1 MIDHTWLEI
10 ASWLLAPLVLLLALR
25 FLYFLVARA
34 VGWSRRTDE
43 EIAKRGEKALF
54 GQAVKQA
61 FAAAMEPVV
70 VGVERSGI
78 HPHALTFLCL
88 TLSVVAAAAIA
99 VGDLVAGGL
108 IAAVA
113 SIFDYFDGRI
123 ARRTGRASLAGNF
136 LDSTID
142 RVSELTIFGGIAL
155 LFRDQPFLLLMTLL
169 ASGGAILTSYARAKA
184 ESLGLNLKSGWLQ
197 RPERMTLLCA
207 GATFDPLAER
217 AGLAIAIFP
226 HPLFGICVCLL
237 AIFGVV
243 TTLQRLWG
251 GVREAERKS
260 PAAPAG

>member
-1 MIDHTWLEI
+1 MLKTIL
-10 ASWLLAPLVLLLALR
+10 AVSGMVLLPAVALLALR
-25 FLYFLVARA
+25 FLYFLVARTA
-34 VGWSRRTDE
+34 GWSRREDAE
-43 EIAKRGEKALF
+43 MALRGEKALF

-70 VGVERSGI
+70 SLVERLGI
-78 HPHALTFLCL
+78 HPNLLTLLCL
-88 TLSVVAAAAIA
+88 TLSVVAAAAISY
-99 VGDLVAGGL
+99 GDLVSGGV

-123 ARRTGRASLAGNF
+123 ARRTGRTSLAGNF

-155 LFRDQPFLLLMTLL
+155 LFRDSRFMLLMTLL

-184 ESLGLNLKSGWLQ
+184 ESLGLALKSGWLQ

-207 GATFDPLAER
+207 GAAFDPLAR
-217 AGLAIAIFP
+217 DLGWSGTIVP
-226 HPLFGICVCLL
+226 YPLFGAAVCVL
-237 AIFGVV
+237 AVLGVV

-260 PAAPAG
+260 APPNG

>member
-1 MIDHTWLEI
+1 LI
-10 ASWLLAPLVLLLALR
+10 ARTLQGVGLLLAPVVLLLALR
-25 FLYFLVARA
+25 FLWFLLARGL
-34 VGWSRRTDE
+34 GWTRRLDE
-43 EIAKRGEKALF
+43 EMARRGERALF

-61 FAAAMEPVV
+61 FAATMEPVV
-70 VGVERSGI
+70 AAVERSGL
-78 HPHALTFLCL
+78 HPNVLTFLCL
-88 TLSVVAAAAIA
+88 TLSVVAAVAIA
-99 VGDLVAGGL
+99 YGDLVAGGIL
-108 IAAVA
+108 AAVA

-155 LFRDQPFLLLMTLL
+155 LFRDSPLLLLLTLL

-207 GATFDPLAER
+207 GATLDPLARR
-217 AGLAIAIFP
+217 AGLAIEIFP
-226 HPLFGICVCLL
+226 HPLFGIAVALL
-237 AIFGVV
+237 AVFGVV

-251 GVREAERKS
+251 GVREARRQASGK
-260 PAAPAG
+260 